1 MSFRHYEFKTMQTY
15 DQTIPILPS
24 RSIAATVD
32 FYQRLG
38 FKGGAH
44 DHDKDYAILTK
55 GSIELHF
62 FKHPTLVPE
71 DSYAGCYVRVVN
83 VERIYQDFL
92 ASQLP
97 QTGIPRVD
105 PLENKPWGLREFAVL
120 DLDGNLL
127 RIGQIND

>member
-1 MSFRHYEFKTMQTY
+1 MQTY

-105 PLENKPWGLREFAVL
+105 QLENKPWGLREFAVL

>member
-1 MSFRHYEFKTMQTY
+1 MQTY

-105 PLENKPWGLREFAVL
+105 QLENKPWGLREFAVL

-127 RIGQIND
+127 RIGQIIDE